1 MQILLIQSEFCHI
14 FDYHVNIMSKV
25 MTEFVAELVKISH
38 LF

>member
-14 FDYHVNIMSKV
+14 FDYHVKIMSKV
-25 MTEFVAELVKISH
+25 MTEFVAELVKILH